1 MTDAPKTNNDLREM
15 VYHTD
20 ARVTAME
27 GQMSNIATNQAKDS
41 QKLDNLVNALNQPRN
56 VNYAAWVGV
65 GLTAVALL
73 IGGTIGMVNYIT
85 LTQDPLSDIVVGN
98 TTDIDG
104 LHEFQRATHH
114 RFGEYEKM
122 DGFHENEI
130 FKLWAHIHKQEDI
143 DREHDK
149 AIAASEVARRAMGDY
164 MKDIDAYGSRRWMP
178 AMPPK

>member
-1 MTDAPKTNNDLREM
+1 MSEIPNNDLREM

-27 GQMSNIATNQAKDS
+27 GQISNIATNQNKDS
-41 QKLDNLVNALNQPRN
+41 QKLDNLVNAINRPRN

-65 GLTAVALL
+65 GLTTVALL
-73 IGGTIGMVNYIT
+73 IGGTVGVVNYMR
-85 LTQDPLSDIVVGN
+85 LTQDPLADIVIGN
-98 TTDIDG
+98 TTDIDD
-104 LHEFQRATHH
+104 LHEFQRATHY
-114 RFGEYEKM
+114 RFGEYKKM

-149 AIAASEVARRAMGDY
+149 AISASEVSRRAIGDY
-164 MKDIDAYGSRRWMP
+164 LKEHAD
-178 AMPPK
+178 KHQ

>member
-1 MTDAPKTNNDLREM
+1 MTEVPKTTNDLREM

-41 QKLDNLVNALNQPRN
+41 QKLDNLINVLNQPRN

-73 IGGTIGMVNYIT
+73 IGGTIGMVNYMQ
-85 LTQDPLSDIVVGN
+85 LTQDPLARRVVGN
-98 TTDIDG
+98 TTDIND
-104 LHEFQRATHH
+104 LHEFQRATHY
-114 RFGEYEKM
+114 RFGEYEKL
-122 DGFHENEI
+122 DGFHNSEI
-130 FKLWAHIHKQEDI
+130 TKLWQHIHKQEEI

-149 AIAASEVARRAMGDY
+149 EIAAAKVSRKAIGDY
-164 MKDIDAYGSRRWMP
+164 LKEHIGSHE
-178 AMPPK
+178 